1 MNDFDAG
8 FTQSSGPAFNSQSNS
23 QAMDFPSDIP
33 VPQDDDDFS
42 PEELESIS
50 KIRSEQ
56 EERKRQLYAK
66 ETEEMNGK
74 DEKRRVGK

>member
-1 MNDFDAG
+1 
-8 FTQSSGPAFNSQSNS
+8 
-23 QAMDFPSDIP
+23 MDFPSDIP